1 MRRGHGRQIVGVTGD
16 VRRLVDRHAPWRESG
31 TLNALASKPNPP
43 ETIMDT
49 AFYAERSRPV
59 ADRMQDGRLAAIEQ
73 ENARLKLLLAEALL
87 ENSLLKQQGP
97 GADETL
103 RMHASPSGES

>member
-1 MRRGHGRQIVGVTGD
+1 
-16 VRRLVDRHAPWRESG
+16 
-31 TLNALASKPNPP
+31 
-43 ETIMDT
+43 
-49 AFYAERSRPV
+49 
-59 ADRMQDGRLAAIEQ
+59 MQDGRLAAIEQ